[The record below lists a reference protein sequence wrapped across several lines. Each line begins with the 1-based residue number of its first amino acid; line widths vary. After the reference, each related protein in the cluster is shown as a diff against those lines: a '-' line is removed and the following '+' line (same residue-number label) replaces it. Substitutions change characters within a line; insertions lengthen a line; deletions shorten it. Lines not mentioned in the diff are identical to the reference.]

1 MNNVQR
7 RRIDPS
13 LFSTAIAVLIVGI
26 IIAAT
31 PTSAS
36 AQGRARLRGEVT
48 DAAGEPLEGVQVTAY
63 NASFTTNT
71 FTAET
76 DEKGKWAILGF
87 GNTTARWAFTFELEG
102 YVTVEIGHTVQALD
116 RNEDLDVSME
126 AATPVASTSA
136 GIAADTVNPENYR
149 TGVAAFEAGD
159 YGAAITS
166 WRTFL
171 AENPEAFPVWLRVAE
186 AHVRLDETPEAASA
200 YERVLALDGENQ
212 TALFM
217 LAALRANEGE
227 LDEALGYF
235 ERVVARD
242 PENASLYYN
251 IGEIYFQQSLSD
263 QAITFYTQALE
274 IDPEYAAA
282 HKQVGF
288 AYVNTGQ
295 MDMAIASFERYLELV
310 PADGEDAAI
319 VTGILEALKESQ

>member
-1 MNNVQR
+1 VNNVQR
-7 RRIDPS
+7 RRIDSS
-13 LFSTAIAVLIVGI
+13 LLSLAVGLLTFG

-48 DAAGEPLEGVQVTAY
+48 DAAGAPLEGVQVTAY

-71 FTAET
+71 FNAET

-87 GNTTARWAFTFELEG
+87 GNTTARWAFTFELDG
-102 YVTVEIGHTVQALD
+102 YVTVEVGHTVQALG
-116 RNEDLDVSME
+116 RNEDLDVTME
-126 AATPVASTSA
+126 AATPVASAAA
-136 GIAADTVNPENYR
+136 GIGADTANPENYR
-149 TGVAAFEAGD
+149 AGVAAFEAGD
-159 YGAAITS
+159 YAAALTS
-166 WRTFL
+166 WNTFL
-171 AENPEAFPVWLRVAE
+171 ADNPEAFPVWLRVAE
-186 AHVRLDETPEAASA
+186 AHVRLDDTAAAAAA

-217 LAALRANEGE
+217 IAALKANTGE

-235 ERVVARD
+235 ERVVAQD

-251 IGEIYFQQSLSD
+251 IGEIYFQQSFSD
-263 QAITFYTQALE
+263 EAITFYLRALE
-274 IDPEYAAA
+274 IDPAYADA

-288 AYVNTGQ
+288 AYVNTRQ
-295 MDMAIASFERYLELV
+295 LDMAIASFERYLELV

-319 VTGILEALKESQ
+319 VGGLLEALKESQ